1 MRVAAAI
8 LAAGS
13 AQRFGRDKTT
23 LPIDEKP
30 VWQWSFEVFSKI
42 GSIDAVYVVV
52 SESNRAD
59 VEARIGS
66 DPIVLGGNSRQES
79 THHAVNRAKLDGFDA
94 ILLHDAARPFVT
106 PEVIERVLAGLGTG
120 KSCAPAIPLSD
131 TVKRVL
137 PEGDYEQVSDTPARA
152 TLRAVQT
159 PQGVIVNDYLQAIAH
174 DSTEGTDDL
183 SVLERAGFATFLV
196 TGDPANFKL
205 TTPADLQRLS
215 ERANPK
221 RTTAMVRTGFGYDV
235 HRFSDDPERTL
246 FLGGLDFPGAQ
257 ALDGH
262 SDADVIL
269 HALTDAILGALALG
283 DIGQH
288 FPNTDPQWAGASS
301 DRFLIHACKLA
312 SQKGWTI
319 SNLDIAV
326 VAEKPKIMRRA
337 EEMRARIAGLCG
349 VEIDQVSVKATTNER
364 MGFVGREEGIAATA
378 VATLF
383 KTP

>member
-30 VWQWSFEVFSKI
+30 VWLWSFEVLSKI
-42 GSIDAVYVVV
+42 EAIDSVYVVV
-52 SESNRAD
+52 SERNRID
-59 VEARIGS
+59 VENQIG
-66 DPIVLGGNSRQES
+66 PEAVVLGGNSRQES

-94 ILLHDAARPFVT
+94 ILLHDAARPFIT
-106 PEVIERVLAGLGTG
+106 SAVIERVLGGLATG
-120 KSCAPAIPLSD
+120 KSCAPAVPLSD
-131 TVKRVL
+131 TVKRVA
-137 PEGDYEQVSDTPARA
+137 PNGDFEQVSDTPARS

-159 PQGVIVNDYLQAIAH
+159 PQGVLVDDYLQAITH

-183 SVLERAGFATFLV
+183 SVLERAGFPTFLV
-196 TGDPANFKL
+196 AGDPANFKL

-215 ERANPK
+215 RRATPS
-221 RTTAMVRTGFGYDV
+221 MIRTGFGYDV
-235 HRFSDDPERTL
+235 HRFSDDPARTL
-246 FLGGLDFPGAQ
+246 YLGGLAFAGEQ

-269 HALTDAILGALALG
+269 HAVTDAILGALALG

-288 FPNTDPQWAGASS
+288 FPNTDPQWFGASS
-301 DRFLIHACKLA
+301 DRFLVHACKLMSEKA
-312 SQKGWTI
+312 WLI

-326 VAEKPKIMRRA
+326 VAEKPKIMKRA
-337 EEMRARIAGLCG
+337 EEMRARIADLCG
-349 VEIDQVSVKATTNER
+349 IETDQVSVKATTNEK

-383 KTP
+383 KKD

>member
-1 MRVAAAI
+1 MRIAAAI

-23 LPIDEKP
+23 LPIDQKP
-30 VWQWSFEVFSKI
+30 VWLWSYEVFSQV
-42 GSIDAVYVVV
+42 GAIDAVYVVV
-52 SESNRAD
+52 SEGNRAD
-59 VEARIGS
+59 VETRIGK
-66 DPIVLGGNSRQES
+66 DAIVLGGTSRQES

-106 PEVIERVLAGLGTG
+106 PAVIERVLGGLASG
-120 KSCAPAIPLSD
+120 KSCAPAIPLAD
-131 TVKRVL
+131 TVKRVAPHEDL
-137 PEGDYEQVSDTPARA
+137 EPVSDTPARSS
-152 TLRAVQT
+152 LRAVQT
-159 PQGVIVNDYLQAIAH
+159 PQGVLVNDYLEAIAH
-174 DSTEGTDDL
+174 DSTDGTDDL
-183 SVLERAGFATFLV
+183 SVLERAGFPTFLV
-196 TGDPANFKL
+196 AGDPANFKL

-215 ERANPK
+215 ERATPP
-221 RTTAMVRTGFGYDV
+221 MVRTGFGYDV
-235 HRFSDDPERTL
+235 HRFSDDPTRTL
-246 FLGGLDFPGAQ
+246 YLGGLDFPGEQ

-301 DRFLIHACKLA
+301 DRFLVHACKLT
-312 SQKGWTI
+312 SEKGWSI

-326 VAEKPKIMRRA
+326 VAEKPKIMKRA
-337 EEMRARIAGLCG
+337 EEMRTRIAELCR
-349 VEIDQVSVKATTNER
+349 VQVDQVSVKATTNEK
-364 MGFVGREEGIAATA
+364 MGFVGRKEGIAATA

-383 KTP
+383 KGA